1 MKRSPKRSIKP
12 GLLFT
17 SFAGLSYAVATGVIS
32 SALISSAVIGSTL
45 FSSAALAAEW
55 SVPRTPDGK
64 PDLQGIWNNG
74 TLTPLRRA
82 ADFGEKRA
90 FTAEEAM
97 EREQRAL
104 LSEQRADA
112 PIDPNR
118 APPTD
123 GNTAAAYNTFWLER
137 GTSVALINGEYRTSL
152 IIDPPNGQIPM
163 REGDLPQSL
172 REQWLSR
179 PGVGEFDGPE
189 LLSIGDRC
197 LIFWDFRTSTSTAGP
212 PMLPLAYNN
221 NYQIVQTPD
230 YVIIRIEMTSDLRI
244 IRIDA
249 QPLPAA
255 QHRWMGD
262 SVGHWEGDTLV
273 VRTANMHPQQ
283 SHFGSTADLKVTER
297 FTRTSAEQIVY
308 SFTMEDLSVYSAPWT
323 AEIPMHA
330 RPTEKIY
337 EYACHEGNYAL
348 QGILAGARVSER
360 EQ

>member
-1 MKRSPKRSIKP
+1 MKYSLIRFIKP
-12 GLLFT
+12 GLLF
-17 SFAGLSYAVATGVIS
+17 SCFVVLAP
-32 SALISSAVIGSTL
+32 ALLNIAQ
-45 FSSAALAAEW
+45 AAEW

-74 TLTPLRRA
+74 TLTPLRRPA
-82 ADFGEKRA
+82 NLGEKRA
-90 FTAEEAM
+90 FSAEEAL
-97 EREQRAL
+97 EREQRAM
-104 LSEQRADA
+104 LSAQRADA
-112 PIDPNR
+112 PIDPDR

-137 GTSVALINGEYRTSL
+137 GTSIALIDGEYRTSL
-152 IIDPPNGQIPM
+152 IIDPPDGQIPM
-163 REGDLPQSL
+163 REGDRPQSL

-197 LIFWDFRTSTSTAGP
+197 LIFWDFRTSSSTAGP

-221 NYQIVQTPD
+221 NYQIVQTLD

-244 IRIDA
+244 IRIDGE
-249 QPLPAA
+249 PLPEA

-283 SHFGSTADLKVTER
+283 SHFGSTKDLKVTER

-308 SFTMEDLSVYSAPWT
+308 SFTMDDPSVYSAPWT

-330 RPTEKIY
+330 RPHEKIY

-348 QGILAGARVSER
+348 QGILAGARVGEQRER
-360 EQ
+360 